1 MGKALVDTHHFSR
14 AVAYYK
20 EAIKKTNDSELKL
33 QLAEL
38 YMNLRDF
45 EKGELLLLNELE
57 DDKAINSEDVTHLR
71 YKTRLLNLLAQIQEK
86 SGNITYALKSLKD
99 AMDNQNRLRKR
110 FVVEQSGEFFN
121 YNFKQVNW
129 IANFTT
135 SKSYHI
141 VHKFYWLFFIQ
152 WYWRILLW
160 EILKNFRQVIA
171 NNQILC
177 VVCMFPDKIVNE
189 GISIQNIEHN

>member
-1 MGKALVDTHHFSR
+1 MHLEPDDALECYEKALKASPNDPTLISKMGKALVDTHYFSR

-20 EAIKKTNDSELKL
+20 EAIKKTDDSELKL

-57 DDKAINSEDVTHLR
+57 DEKAISSEDVTYLR

-110 FVVEQSGEFFN
+110 FVVEQSGEFLI
-121 YNFKQVNW
+121 YNFLGVSSSLPYR
-129 IANFTT
+129 A
-135 SKSYHI
+135 
-141 VHKFYWLFFIQ
+141 
-152 WYWRILLW
+152 
-160 EILKNFRQVIA
+160 
-171 NNQILC
+171 
-177 VVCMFPDKIVNE
+177 
-189 GISIQNIEHN
+189 